1 MALRNTSRYRV
12 EDVDV
17 NALDADTLFAIAEHY
32 GFPKVVIT
40 YPNGIMQLN
49 IAGTREAW
57 KYAVWFLERDGL
69 LDLAYLVLVDLFGE
83 PSSEPINKSTPEW
96 LRKHPVKIDIA
107 DLPYVP
113 MEPTAPIVEPP
124 LPTGEYQ
131 VELIA
136 VERVGAY
143 GQYLS
148 WLFRVVGVKHMLIY
162 HTDISNSISGGC
174 LYLASV
180 LLGRKIQHGEKIN
193 PQTLVGKT
201 AIAVVRSCKL
211 GKCEF
216 NILEKLKPDS
226 FRWTGDQHL
235 TD

>member
-12 EDVDV
+12 GDVDV

-57 KYAVWFLERDGL
+57 EYAVWFLERDGL

-83 PSSEPINKSTPEW
+83 PSSEPINESPPEW
-96 LRKHPVKIDIA
+96 LRKHPVTINIA

-113 MEPTAPIVEPP
+113 IDPTAPIVEPP

-143 GQYLS
+143 GQYVR
-148 WLFRVVGVKHMLIY
+148 WLFRVVGVKHTLIY

-193 PQTLVGKT
+193 LQTLVGKT
-201 AIAVVRSCKL
+201 AIAVVRYCKL
-211 GKCEF
+211 GKCEY
-216 NILEKLKPDS
+216 NILEKLEPDS
-226 FRWTGDQHL
+226 FLWTGDQHL